1 MSEINVLV
9 DLVSEEVLLLDV
21 KMSMFSSH
29 PRVAETDEAA
39 PHVSIYQNIKPI
51 HKGSLIMV

>member
-9 DLVSEEVLLLDV
+9 DLVSGEVLLLDV

-29 PRVAETDEAA
+29 PRVAEIDEAT
-39 PHVSIYQNIKPI
+39 PHVSFYQNTKPI
-51 HKGSLIMV
+51 HRGSFIMV

>member
-29 PRVAETDEAA
+29 PRVAETDEATH
-39 PHVSIYQNIKPI
+39 HVSIYQNIKPI